1 MSFKLILAL
10 MLIGFAV
17 IFIVQNVVVVEIRFL
32 LWTLSMSRSLLIFF
46 LLAVG
51 VTIGWI
57 LHSYFLLKR
66 KKRSNFISNCF

>member
-10 MLIGFAV
+10 IIIGFAV

-46 LLAVG
+46 LLVVG
-51 VTIGWI
+51 VTIGWL
-57 LHSYFLLKR
+57 LHSYFLHQ
-66 KKRSNFISNCF
+66 KKKAI

>member
-10 MLIGFAV
+10 IIIGFAV

-46 LLAVG
+46 LLVVG
-51 VTIGWI
+51 VTIGWL
-57 LHSYFLLKR
+57 LHSYFLYQ
-66 KKRSNFISNCF
+66 KKKAI